1 MFENR
6 AEAGRILAKKLLPF
20 KGEDTVVLAIPRG
33 GVVIGRVIADYLEC
47 PLDVL
52 IVKKLRAPDNPEL
65 AIGAVVSGGVVY
77 WDKGLIKA
85 LQVDEDY
92 KNKELRIKKLELEER
107 EKYLKREGGKINLFD
122 KTVVLTDDGIA
133 TGATVLVAITAVRT
147 FRPKKVVLAVP
158 VIAENSLNEVR
169 MEVDDLIYIETP
181 SDFHAVGQFYKI
193 FDQISDEEVKL
204 LINSSRYR
212 KDVL

>member
-6 AEAGRILAKKLLPF
+6 YEAGRLLARKLLSF
-20 KGEDTVVLAIPRG
+20 REEDTVVLAIPRG
-33 GVVIGRVIADYLEC
+33 GVVIGRVIADYLDC

-52 IVKKLRAPDNPEL
+52 IVKKLRAPDNLEL
-65 AIGAVVSGGVVY
+65 AIGAVASGGVVY
-77 WDKGLIKA
+77 WDERLIKA
-85 LQVDEDY
+85 LEVDEDY
-92 KNKELRIKKLELEER
+92 KNKELRIKKLELKER
-107 EKYLKREGGKINLFD
+107 ERYLKRGKGKINLFD

-133 TGATVLVAITAVRT
+133 TGATVLVAIAAVRA

-158 VIAENSLNEVR
+158 VIAENSLDEVR
-169 MEVDDLIYIETP
+169 MEVDDLIYIEVS

>member
-1 MFENR
+1 
-6 AEAGRILAKKLLPF
+6 
-20 KGEDTVVLAIPRG
+20 
-33 GVVIGRVIADYLEC
+33 
-47 PLDVL
+47 
-52 IVKKLRAPDNPEL
+52 
-65 AIGAVVSGGVVY
+65 VVSGGVVY

-107 EKYLKREGGKINLFD
+107 ERYLKRGERKINLFD

-133 TGATVLVAITAVRT
+133 TGATVIAAARATRAMKPRVI
-147 FRPKKVVLAVP
+147 VLATP
-158 VIAENSLNEVR
+158 VIASFMIEKINR
-169 MEVDDLIYIETP
+169 EVDELICLFAPENF
-181 SDFHAVGQFYKI
+181 DAVGQFYRI

>member
-6 AEAGRILAKKLLPF
+6 AEAGKLLAR
-20 KGEDTVVLAIPRG
+20 KLLSYKEEDTVVLAIPRG
-33 GVVIGRVIADYLEC
+33 GVVIGKIIADYLEC

-77 WDKGLIKA
+77 WNKGLIKA

-107 EKYLKREGGKINLFD
+107 ERYLKREERKINLFD

-133 TGATVLVAITAVRT
+133 TGATVIAAARATRAMKPRVI
-147 FRPKKVVLAVP
+147 VLATP
-158 VIAENSLNEVR
+158 VIASFMIEKINR
-169 MEVDDLIYIETP
+169 EVDELICLFAPENF
-181 SDFHAVGQFYKI
+181 DAVGQFYRI